1 MEGAA
6 HEKRTEYDHYT
17 RLVRRMANVI
27 RAKWFILQDAD
38 MIVDQFN
45 LQDVD

>member
-1 MEGAA
+1 MEAA
-6 HEKRTEYDHYT
+6 ALEKRTDYNHYT

-27 RAKWFILQDAD
+27 RASRFILQDAD